1 MTDGSHLVSAALFA
15 GAAKAAMIRQED
27 IVLSA
32 SFRDICA
39 SNTCGLYGK
48 CWVCPPD
55 AGDIETLMEKVRGYS
70 QGLLYQTIGTLE
82 DSFDFEGMEAAG
94 LKHVRLSQ
102 RLGKALKELLVPGYL
117 HLTCGGCRLCE
128 SCLKPEG
135 LPCRFPDEAMPSV
148 ESYGIDVYNTVK
160 GTGLKYI
167 NGTNTVTYFGMVFF
181 HPQEA

>member
-1 MTDGSHLVSAALFA
+1 MPLDEHLIKAALHA
-15 GAAKAAMIRQED
+15 GAARATVIPGGQV
-27 IVLSA
+27 VLSSA
-32 SFRDICA
+32 FRDMCQA
-39 SNTCGLYGK
+39 NACGKYRK
-48 CWVCPPD
+48 CYMCPPD
-55 AGDIETLMEKVRGYS
+55 VGEIEGLMAIVRGYPMA
-70 QGLLYQTIGTLE
+70 LAYQSISPLE